1 MKLKRNI
8 IYKNKNFVIF
18 CSIAGRKVPNGG
30 GNLKTKWK
38 HNPDIIKVI
47 ESI

>member
-1 MKLKRNI
+1 M
-8 IYKNKNFVIF
+8 YMNKNFVIF
-18 CSIAGRKVPNGG
+18 CSIAGRKVPNGFKNQAG
-30 GNLKTKWK
+30 DLKTKWK